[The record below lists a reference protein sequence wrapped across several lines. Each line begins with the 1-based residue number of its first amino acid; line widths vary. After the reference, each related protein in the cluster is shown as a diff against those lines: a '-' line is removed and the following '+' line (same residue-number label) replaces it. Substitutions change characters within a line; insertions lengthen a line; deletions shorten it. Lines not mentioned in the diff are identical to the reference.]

1 MSFQCVE
8 GLHITVA
15 TSWGIPAL
23 TETSPLCFL
32 ALTVKI
38 SMTKNPYAKSQRERE
53 LSESASSK
61 KAPQN
66 RQISFVSI
74 ETTKMLLIIFPR
86 FFLLCHICHISHI
99 PKISHDIRHFA
110 DKPIVLLSDLSPFD
124 LFDLL
129 RAHGKDRPMIHVELH
144 QVIEAYPV
152 HVLASARCP
161 FC

>member
-1 MSFQCVE
+1 MIELIDTWTCYQINHHKPHWITTLHTIPICEPPHHTPSEFQEGFSTEGSRFMSFQCVE

-23 TETSPLCFL
+23 TEASPLCFL

-86 FFLLCHICHISHI
+86 FFLLCHICHI
-99 PKISHDIRHFA
+99 
-110 DKPIVLLSDLSPFD
+110 
-124 LFDLL
+124 L
-129 RAHGKDRPMIHVELH
+129 RINP
-144 QVIEAYPV
+144 
-152 HVLASARCP
+152 
-161 FC
+161 